1 MELELSVRDSHG
13 IKNGLHICCGPGGSE
28 RVTQVGFTVF
38 DERFVGA
45 KMAAQTVLGA
55 SYYSQG

>member
-1 MELELSVRDSHG
+1 VELGVRNSNG
-13 IKNGLHICCGPGGSE
+13 IKNGLHICCGPGGGE

-45 KMAAQTVLGA
+45 KVVPQTLLGA
-55 SYYSQG
+55 PYYSEG